1 MVFAVRF
8 TKMKGLIDLLS
19 DVNPSFC
26 SGSLVRKFGEDLE
39 NIFLQEYLIKS
50 IKDIADDYG
59 FSSDIDTHWLGS
71 DICIMY
77 IRIFIGKTL
86 ENQFVFDISDLI
98 ASHCMVYGFTDFS
111 GETIVTLII
120 NQFTDY
126 MRKTYPKPETEEY
139 FSGEISILKC
149 PCCGASLKK
158 NQTKCEFCLSEF
170 ILR

>member
-1 MVFAVRF
+1 
-8 TKMKGLIDLLS
+8 MKGLIDLLS

-26 SGSLVRKFGEDLE
+26 SGSLVRKFGEDLD
-39 NIFLQEYLIKS
+39 NIYLQEYLRKS

-59 FSSDIDTHWLGS
+59 FSSDIATCWLGS

-77 IRIFIGKTL
+77 IRIFIGKHL
-86 ENQFVFDISDLI
+86 ENQLVVDVSDVI

-111 GETIVTLII
+111 GEIVANLII
-120 NQFTDY
+120 DKFSDY
-126 MRKTYPKPETEEY
+126 IRKTYPKHEKEES

>member
-1 MVFAVRF
+1 MEKCI
-8 TKMKGLIDLLS
+8 KMKGLINLLS
-19 DVNPSFC
+19 NVNPSFC

-39 NIFLQEYLIKS
+39 NIYLQEYFIKS

-59 FSSDIDTHWLGS
+59 FSSDIDVHWLGS
-71 DICIMY
+71 DICVMY
-77 IRIFIGKTL
+77 LRIFIGKHL
-86 ENQFVFDISDLI
+86 ENQLVVDVSDVI
-98 ASHCMVYGFTDFS
+98 ASHCMVYGFKDFS
-111 GETIVTLII
+111 GEIVANLII
-120 NQFTDY
+120 DKFSDY
-126 MRKTYPKPETEEY
+126 MRKTYPKHEPEED

>member
-1 MVFAVRF
+1 M
-8 TKMKGLIDLLS
+8 LS
-19 DVNPSFC
+19 NVNPSFC

-39 NIFLQEYLIKS
+39 NIYLQEYFIKS

-59 FSSDIDTHWLGS
+59 FSSDIDVHWLGS

-77 IRIFIGKTL
+77 LRLFIGNTL
-86 ENQFVFDISDLI
+86 ENQLVVDVSDLI

-111 GETIVTLII
+111 GEVVVTLII

-126 MRKTYPKPETEEY
+126 MRKTYPKPEKEED

>member
-1 MVFAVRF
+1 
-8 TKMKGLIDLLS
+8 MKGLIDLLS
-19 DVNPSFC
+19 NVNPSFC
-26 SGSLVRKFGEDLE
+26 SGSLVRKFGEDLD
-39 NIFLQEYLIKS
+39 NIYLQEYLRKS
-50 IKDIADDYG
+50 IKGIADDYG
-59 FSSDIDTHWLGS
+59 FSSDIDACWLGS

-77 IRIFIGKTL
+77 IRIFIGNAI
-86 ENQFVFDISDLI
+86 ENQLVVDISDLI

-111 GETIVTLII
+111 GEIIVNLII
-120 NQFTDY
+120 NKFTDY
-126 MRKTYPKPETEEY
+126 MRKTYPKHEPEED